1 MMQAQE
7 DLQLS
12 NKLEEI
18 DRCLQAF
25 ASFCNR
31 ILLTED
37 MQNSVSIVLDDL
49 LNNIISYAFEDS
61 EEHKIEVSF
70 RKDKQ
75 RLVITVV
82 DDGVEFDPYLKGKP
96 DIESEI
102 DERRIGGLGI
112 HMIKSIMD
120 DYFYKRIKGQNHIT
134 LIKRTDE

>member
-1 MMQAQE
+1 
-7 DLQLS
+7 
-12 NKLEEI
+12 
-18 DRCLQAF
+18 
-25 ASFCNR
+25 
-31 ILLTED
+31 

-82 DDGVEFDPYLKGKP
+82 DDGVEFDPFLKGKP